1 MPRKS
6 PKEKAL
12 DAKYKEDYDAD
23 VQELLDLIE
32 ESTVL
37 KQTEPF
43 EYEGKVLYKTV
54 KYTIGDRVI
63 YSDLREVR
71 TLEADDK
78 EVTQLHL
85 TVKDYKKIAKACE
98 ARRNLLRAQV
108 KVANSR

>member
-1 MPRKS
+1 MTRKS
-6 PKEKAL
+6 PKEIALKAQ
-12 DAKYKEDYDAD
+12 YKEDYDAA

-54 KYTIGDRVI
+54 KYTIGGNRVI

-71 TLEADDK
+71 SIEAND
-78 EVTQLHL
+78 EELTQLHL
-85 TVKDYKKIAKACE
+85 KVKDYKKVAKACD
-98 ARRNLLRAQV
+98 ARRKFLRAQV
-108 KVANSR
+108 KANGK

>member
-1 MPRKS
+1 MLRKS

-54 KYTIGDRVI
+54 KYTIGGSRVI

-71 TLEADDK
+71 SIEADDE

-85 TVKDYKKIAKACE
+85 KVKDYKKVARACD
-98 ARRNLLRAQV
+98 ARRKFLLAQV
-108 KVANSR
+108 KANSK

>member
-6 PKEKAL
+6 PKEVAL
-12 DAKYKEDYDAD
+12 DAKSKEEYNAD

-32 ESTVL
+32 NSTVL
-37 KQTEPF
+37 RQEYPF
-43 EYEGKVLYKTV
+43 EYEGQVLYKTI

-98 ARRNLLRAQV
+98 ARRKLLHTQV
-108 KVANSR
+108 KAKGK